1 MNKICFSAI
10 WSILHFFMLFPGIQA
25 SAQHTLP
32 ASLMNIEKF
41 AEEEKQAFKNL
52 SARVQQ
58 GTDSYRGS
66 VASDNFDI
74 SFYRCEWEIDP
85 AVRFIKGK
93 VTSYFTMTASADRI
107 VFDLSDTLTVDSVTY
122 HGNSIGF
129 QKIASDGLQIQFAS
143 MIAKGQPDSVSI
155 YYNGVP
161 RLPVSFRAFAQSS
174 HNGVPVIWTLSE
186 PYGAKEWWPCK
197 NAVGDK
203 ADSIDILIKNPAAYQ
218 ASSNGVM
225 VGESIDNG
233 IKSSTW
239 KHRYPISSYLVAFA
253 ITNYA
258 VMKDTVM
265 IGSAPMNMVDYAYP
279 ESVGDFNSQRTY
291 TKQALILYGKFFG
304 DYPFS
309 KEKYGF
315 TQFDAGGGMEHQ
327 TNTFLRSP
335 TGELISH
342 ETGHQWFGDKVTCG
356 SWQDVW
362 LNEGFATYCQ
372 VVYNQYIDT
381 VLYMLILKN
390 MTRDVTSQPGG
401 SVFVTDTTDANRIF
415 NGRLS
420 YEKGAYL
427 LHMLRWKLGDDV
439 FFRGLRR
446 YLNDPLLKYNYA
458 RTADLQRNLEL
469 ESGQNLSLFFQKWF
483 YGEGYPSYN
492 CTWMQN
498 RNNWVRLQLNQ
509 ITSSPIVSFYDMPV
523 QLRFVGTNRD
533 TLITVNNQ
541 QNGETFWV
549 NPGFKADT
557 MFVDPNYWL
566 LAKDRITRKI
576 AAGSTLENDIKIYP
590 NPAPDKLNISLLNPR
605 GSQINLQLYNISGQ
619 LLYKME
625 KKLTGQDE
633 LLTIP
638 FTQLAGGTYV
648 LRISDNNSMSM
659 QKIVIK

>member
-1 MNKICFSAI
+1 MICAI
-10 WSILHFFMLFPGIQA
+10 VGVVLLFTGMQA
-25 SAQHTLP
+25 TAQYANP
-32 ASLMNIEKF
+32 ASLLNIEKF
-41 AEEEKQAFKNL
+41 AEEEQQAFKNL
-52 SARVQQ
+52 SGRVQQ
-58 GTDSYRGS
+58 GMDSYRGS

-85 AVRFIKGK
+85 AIRFIRGK
-93 VTSYFTMTASADRI
+93 ITSYFKMASSADKI
-107 VFDLSDTLTVDSVTY
+107 VFDLSDTLTVDSVIY
-122 HGNSIGF
+122 HGNPIGF
-129 QKIASDGLQIQFAS
+129 QKIANDGLQIQFAS
-143 MIAKGQPDSVSI
+143 IMPSGQFDSVSI

-161 RLPVSFRAFAQSS
+161 RLPVSFKPFVQSS

-203 ADSIDILIKNPAAYQ
+203 ADSIDIIIKNPAAYQ
-218 ASSNGVM
+218 ASSNGAM
-225 VGESIDNG
+225 TGESIDNG
-233 IKSSTW
+233 IKTSIW

-253 ITNYA
+253 VTNYT
-258 VMKDTVM
+258 VLKDTVL
-265 IGSAPMNMVDYAYP
+265 IGSTPMNIVDYAYP
-279 ESVGDFNSQRTY
+279 ENVNDFDAQRTY

-304 DYPFS
+304 DYPFL
-309 KEKYGF
+309 KEKYGY
-315 TQFDAGGGMEHQ
+315 TQFGAGGGMEHQ
-327 TNTFLRSP
+327 TNTFLKSP

-356 SWQDVW
+356 SWHDVW

-381 VLYMLILKN
+381 ALYMLILKN

-401 SVFVTDTTDANRIF
+401 SVFVTDTTDASRIF

-427 LHMLRWKLGDDV
+427 LHMLRWKLGDDI

-469 ESGQNLSLFFQKWF
+469 ESGQNLTLFFQKWF
-483 YGEGYPSYN
+483 YGEGYPGYN

-498 RNNWVRLQLNQ
+498 SNNWVRLQINQ
-509 ITSSPIVSFYDMPV
+509 ITSSPVVSFYDMPV
-523 QLRFVGTNRD
+523 QLRFASAARD

-541 QNGETFWV
+541 QNGEIFWV

-576 AAGSTLENDIKIYP
+576 AAGSNIENDIKIYP
-590 NPAPDKLNISLLNPR
+590 NPAPDKLNIALFNPR
-605 GSQINLQLYNISGQ
+605 GSQINLQLYNITGQ
-619 LLYKME
+619 LLYKAE
-625 KKLTGQDE
+625 KKITGQDE

-638 FTQLAGGTYV
+638 FSQLAGGAYV
-648 LRISDNNSMSM
+648 LHISDNNNMSVK
-659 QKIVIK
+659 KIVIK